1 MNFQK
6 HAPHQVKHKQNPVSF
21 SIFLECEVLN
31 KDSSIDD
38 LTRDEFVDARG
49 ESETN
54 EELEY
59 IGHETETE
67 VMGDSVG

>member
-1 MNFQK
+1 MKIYSVYFKFKFNVILQ
-6 HAPHQVKHKQNPVSF
+6 
-21 SIFLECEVLN
+21 
-31 KDSSIDD
+31 
-38 LTRDEFVDARG
+38 EFVDARG

-67 VMGDSVG
+67 VMGDSVGWKMQDNALNIIN